1 MHLGFFQYQ
10 VQLCRICNESV
21 SDHAEDCPY
30 KQLENID
37 GNRPNIQCCK
47 CGGRVEA
54 NTSDYYECRMCNT
67 QYSRS
72 GFHEDLGWEKTVL
85 IDLGK
90 DEAITVLVM
99 PDKGRGEFK
108 VDRDMARVQRLID
121 ESGTEEE
128 D

>member
-1 MHLGFFQYQ
+1 
-10 VQLCRICNESV
+10 
-21 SDHAEDCPY
+21 
-30 KQLENID
+30 
-37 GNRPNIQCCK
+37 
-47 CGGRVEA
+47 
-54 NTSDYYECRMCNT
+54 MCNT